1 MPASRSTR
9 KPTNLSLDP
18 DLVREARTMGVNLS
32 QAAEAGV
39 RQAVAAAKA
48 DEWRRENAASIASSN
63 AFVDAHGLPLER
75 FRQF

>member
-1 MPASRSTR
+1 
-9 KPTNLSLDP
+9 
-18 DLVREARTMGVNLS
+18 MGVNLS

-48 DEWRRENAASIASSN
+48 DEWRRENAASIVSSN